1 MESRVELVSQR
12 FPVGPVWVDALQLGE
27 AVARMLG
34 SDRPQK
40 VHLCNA
46 YTVALA
52 SKDPVLTECLAN
64 SSLNLAD
71 GYPIAWVARR
81 QGLRHMRERVS
92 GPDFMR
98 SCLDKGRAVGLRH
111 YLYGSTSEVLAA
123 MVTRIEEHWPGAE
136 LVGFESAPFRTLDD
150 ADRLS
155 AARRFEEAGADVVW
169 VGLGTPKQDYEVER
183 LANVSPASFVAIGA
197 AFDFIAGTKTQPPNW
212 AQRGGMEWMFR
223 LLSEPRRLWRRYLVG
238 LPVFGWIAV
247 RQLVWRRG
255 VTPPE
260 DRVQSR

>member
-1 MESRVELVSQR
+1 MIPQR
-12 FPVGPVWVDALQLGE
+12 FFVGPVCVE
-27 AVARMLG
+27 AVQLDEAVGRMLG
-34 SDRPQK
+34 NDRPQK

-52 SKDPVLTECLAN
+52 SKDPVLTECLAR

-111 YLYGSTSEVLAA
+111 YLYGSTPEVLAA

-136 LVGFESAPFRTLDD
+136 LVGFESAPFRPLDD

-155 AARRFEEAGADVVW
+155 AARRFEEARADVVW

-197 AFDFIAGTKTQPPNW
+197 AFDFIAGTKKQPPRW
-212 AQRGGMEWMFR
+212 IQRSGMEWWFR
-223 LLSEPRRLWRRYLVG
+223 LLSEPKRLWRRYLIG
-238 LPVFGWIAV
+238 LPRFAAV
-247 RQLVWRRG
+247 VIRAKAVGQAAHSEPGRG
-255 VTPPE
+255 L
-260 DRVQSR
+260 